1 MNSIGCRPTRSSK
14 ARPLPRPPPPSSSC
28 SLFGLY
34 LILASLL
41 LVSQGT
47 YAQQQTSSENGDTSS
62 TEINFTF
69 DLLASN
75 LCSDSPT
82 EESTLLPDTEQRL
95 ADACLRW
102 VDELTTLPPEELLE
116 MRDNNRPELAQDDDF
131 MELFLIEDLVVDGM
145 AITDFVNGIGCD
157 AAAAAEAKEEEEKEV
172 EDDMSDME
180 NIRDDSAGD
189 GVRDRRRK
197 LQRRARSVAR
207 VAGTGGCRQCQ
218 PKVAEK
224 LRRLFLSSDPHKQQL
239 MGHRLL
245 QRGNITA
252 ALIDFGFTDVA
263 NVAFENFRIVDCSP
277 TSSDC
282 SECALSESSCG
293 SAFISSDSS
302 SAVMVSKS
310 GSGIACVTLA
320 ILFLLFRAL
329 LA

>member
-1 MNSIGCRPTRSSK
+1 M
-14 ARPLPRPPPPSSSC
+14 
-28 SLFGLY
+28 
-34 LILASLL
+34 
-41 LVSQGT
+41 
-47 YAQQQTSSENGDTSS
+47 
-62 TEINFTF
+62 
-69 DLLASN
+69 
-75 LCSDSPT
+75 
-82 EESTLLPDTEQRL
+82 
-95 ADACLRW
+95 
-102 VDELTTLPPEELLE
+102 LPPEALE
-116 MRDNNRPELAQDDDF
+116 MRDRNRPELAQDDDF

-157 AAAAAEAKEEEEKEV
+157 AAAVGKAKAEEEFY
-172 EDDMSDME
+172 EDDMSDMV
-180 NIRDDSAGD
+180 NMRDDSAGD

-293 SAFISSDSS
+293 SALISSDASS
-302 SAVMVSKS
+302 LSAANISKS
-310 GSGIACVTLA
+310 GSGISCVALTTLC
-320 ILFLLFRAL
+320 LLFGAL

>member
-1 MNSIGCRPTRSSK
+1 M
-14 ARPLPRPPPPSSSC
+14 
-28 SLFGLY
+28 
-34 LILASLL
+34 
-41 LVSQGT
+41 
-47 YAQQQTSSENGDTSS
+47 
-62 TEINFTF
+62 
-69 DLLASN
+69 
-75 LCSDSPT
+75 
-82 EESTLLPDTEQRL
+82 
-95 ADACLRW
+95 
-102 VDELTTLPPEELLE
+102 LPPEALE
-116 MRDNNRPELAQDDDF
+116 MRDRNRPELAQDDDF

-157 AAAAAEAKEEEEKEV
+157 AAAVGKAKAEEEFY
-172 EDDMSDME
+172 EDDMSDMV
-180 NIRDDSAGD
+180 NMRDDSAGD